1 VDLVLGQRTLLMGV
15 VNVTPDSFSDGGLFF
30 DAGAAIARGQQLVR
44 DGADVLDVGGES
56 TRPGAAPVGE
66 RDELARVLPVVRGLR
81 GAAVISVDTSKPAVA
96 AAAIEA
102 GASFVNDVT
111 GLREGDELARVAARG
126 GAWFCVM
133 HSKGPP
139 AAMKRDPGRGDEVE
153 YADLFG
159 EIVES
164 LRASVER
171 AVAAG
176 MPRHRVFVDP
186 GIGFGKTYA
195 HNLSLLKGLGR
206 LRALGQPVLV
216 GTSRKGFLGQLTGRP
231 PLERDVATAATV
243 AITSAMGTAD
253 VVRVHSVREAR
264 DAALV
269 GDAVF
274 RAL

>member
-1 VDLVLGQRTLLMGV
+1 MQLGSRTLLMGV

-30 DAGAAIARGQQLVR
+30 DSGAAIARGQALVR
-44 DGADVLDVGGES
+44 DGADLLDVGGES
-56 TRPGAAPVGE
+56 TRPGAVVVSEA
-66 RDELARVLPVVRGLR
+66 DELARVIPVLRGLA
-81 GAAVISVDTSKPAVA
+81 GLGVPLSIDTSKPAVA
-96 AAAIEA
+96 QAAVDA

-111 GLREGDELARVAARG
+111 ALRDGDALARIAAKA
-126 GAWFCVM
+126 GAWLCLM

-139 AAMKRDPGRGDEVE
+139 SSMRRDPARGDDVA
-153 YADLFG
+153 YDDLFG
-159 EIVES
+159 EILS
-164 LRASVER
+164 GLRGAVDR
-171 AVAAG
+171 ALAAG
-176 MPRHRVFVDP
+176 MPRDRVIVDP

-195 HNLSLLKGLGR
+195 HNLSLLKHLGR
-206 LRALGQPVLV
+206 LRELGQPVMI

-253 VVRVHSVREAR
+253 IVRVHSVREAR

-274 RAL
+274 RAS

>member
-30 DAGAAIARGQQLVR
+30 DPGKAVAQGQQLAR
-44 DGADVLDVGGES
+44 DGADLLDVGGES
-56 TRPGAAPVGE
+56 TRPGAAAVSE
-66 RDELARVLPVVRGLR
+66 ADELARVLPVVRGLR
-81 GAAVISVDTSKPAVA
+81 GAAVISIDTSKPGVA
-96 AAAIEA
+96 AAAIQA

-111 GLREGDELARVAARG
+111 GLRDGDELARVAARG
-126 GAWFCVM
+126 GAWLCVM

-139 AAMKRDPGRGDEVE
+139 ASMKRDPARGDEVQ
-153 YADLFG
+153 YADLLG

-164 LRASVER
+164 LRVSVER

-176 MPRHRVFVDP
+176 MDRDRVVVDP

-195 HNLSLLKGLGR
+195 HNLSLLKHLGR
-206 LRALGQPVLV
+206 VRALRQPVLV

-231 PLERDVATAATV
+231 ALERDVATAATV
-243 AITSAMGTAD
+243 AVTSAMGTAD
-253 VVRVHSVREAR
+253 IVRVHSVREAR

-274 RAL
+274 RAE

>member
-1 VDLVLGQRTLLMGV
+1 VDPFGSRTLLMGV

-30 DAGAAIARGQQLVR
+30 DAAKAVAQGQALLR

-56 TRPGAAPVGE
+56 TRPGAVAVSE
-66 RDELARVLPVVRGLR
+66 ADELARVLPVIRGLR
-81 GAAVISVDTSKPAVA
+81 GAVISIDTSKPAVA
-96 AAAIEA
+96 EAALAQ
-102 GASFVNDVT
+102 GASWVNDVT
-111 GLREGDELARVAARG
+111 GLRESDALARVAARA
-126 GAWFCVM
+126 GAWLCLM
-133 HSKGPP
+133 HSRGPP
-139 AAMKRDPGRGDEVE
+139 SAMRRDPSRGDDVE
-153 YADLFG
+153 YGDLFG
-159 EIVES
+159 EIVQS

-176 MPRHRVFVDP
+176 MPRERVLVDP

-195 HNLSLLKGLGR
+195 HNLSLLKHLGR
-206 LRALGQPVLV
+206 LRVLGQPILV
-216 GTSRKGFLGQLTGRP
+216 GTSRKGFLGQLTGKAA
-231 PLERDVATAATV
+231 LERDVATAATV

-274 RAL
+274 RAQ

>member
-30 DAGAAIARGQQLVR
+30 DAGAAVARGQQLVR
-44 DGADVLDVGGES
+44 EGADVLDVGGES
-56 TRPGAAPVGE
+56 TRPGATAVAE
-66 RDELARVLPVVRGLR
+66 ADELARVLPVVRGLR
-81 GAAVISVDTSKPAVA
+81 GTVVISIDTSKPAVA
-96 AAAIEA
+96 AAAIEE
-102 GASFVNDVT
+102 GATFVNDVT

-164 LRASVER
+164 LRAAVER

-176 MPRHRVFVDP
+176 MPRERVFVDP

-195 HNLSLLKGLGR
+195 HNLSLLKHLGR
-206 LRALGQPVLV
+206 LRALGQPILV

-264 DAALV
+264 DAAIV

-274 RAL
+274 RAQ